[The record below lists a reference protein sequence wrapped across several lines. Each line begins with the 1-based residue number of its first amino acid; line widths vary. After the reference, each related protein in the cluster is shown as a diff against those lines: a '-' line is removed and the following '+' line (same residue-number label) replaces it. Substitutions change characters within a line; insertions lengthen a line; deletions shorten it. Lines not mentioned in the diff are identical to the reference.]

1 MSKKKY
7 LIAGK
12 SDTCLDYARK
22 KIDKKYYCQILNRKN
37 ISSIDNNSQIILLPG
52 WWMREWFVDYYKNII
67 NSDCD
72 GYSFVFEDGHAGQE
86 FRDKISKSLKS
97 DSIKDRFEILDI

>member
-37 ISSIDNNSQIILLPG
+37 ISSIDSNSQIILLPG
-52 WWMREWFVDYYKNII
+52 WWMREWFVDYYKDLVS
-67 NSDCD
+67 SDSVD
-72 GYSFVFEDGHAGQE
+72 FDLIFEDGHAGQE
-86 FRDKISKSLKS
+86 FRDKMVKNLKS